1 MFPKVRELI
10 GRKELQDLGEK
21 MLARK
26 KELLVEMA

>member
-10 GRKELQDLGEK
+10 GRTELRELGEK

-26 KELLVEMA
+26 KELLGEMA